1 MSEKVLWNACDNCP
15 MRRKINCD
23 AAEVVLT
30 TTRKIPYTNAIGKVL
45 YMEVKPDDPVDYYS
59 FELTDIPSDP
69 ASQRIELRPMDTH
82 RFESA
87 AKQAMEAKKLAIEAE
102 GFTPT
107 QDGIMGRIETSMY
120 NIGVSDA
127 LSTEQSESLKASLA
141 RIVEACEGPVKGNTD
156 FIWQRRKCGADIL
169 GRTLSRNV
177 MQKRI
182 HDAELLKSHGMLL
195 TSPEVIGHFKPI
207 R

>member
-1 MSEKVLWNACDNCP
+1 MSEKVLSNACDNCP

-23 AAEVVLT
+23 IAEVALT
-30 TTRKIPYTNAIGKVL
+30 VTRKMPYTNSIGKVL
-45 YMEVKPDDPVDYYS
+45 YMEVKPDDPVEYYS
-59 FELTDIPSDP
+59 FELTDTPSDP
-69 ASQRIELRPMDTH
+69 ASQRIELRPMDTPG
-82 RFESA
+82 FESA
-87 AKQAMEAKKLAIEAE
+87 AKLAMEAKKLAIDAE

-107 QDGIMGRIETSMY
+107 QGGIWGRIETSMH
-120 NIGVSDA
+120 NIGVSEV
-127 LSTEQSESLKASLA
+127 LSTAQSESLKASLA
-141 RIVEACEGPVKGNTD
+141 RIVEACDGPVKGGAD

-182 HDAELLKSHGMLL
+182 QDAELLKKHGMLM
-195 TSPEVIGHFKPI
+195 TSPEVIGNFKPI